1 MSIPREDEFDVILP
15 DGTRAESPGTAFA
28 RAMEGRPRCATCTAA
43 AIPCVFTRTPAKRGP
58 NKGYIQ
64 QLEHRLAALESTVV
78 AAPGTEEAIEG
89 QVATE
94 GPSAN
99 ESLDSVTQLSE
110 SRSFSPPYKR
120 ARTRSDASNALMS
133 EMSGGSSRDESGF
146 RANGPMPS
154 STARPNGMVGLGT
167 GPVGGLPPTSAAS
180 QAFSLPGSHR
190 DGSAYLRQAGGG
202 PAGTGANSYPYHASA
217 GSFGPIG
224 RHRGD
229 STASSVASYS
239 HGYPTSRL
247 GGFDAA
253 QHDSDYRAS
262 PVHSARPSQSSSR
275 APSPRAST
283 RLPNSSSTELASLPF
298 GTENSSRYRAESI
311 STGSAGHPKRATLPS
326 ISNLLSGVPDFYTA
340 SPVDSPHLGAQHR
353 FEQLP
358 QSRPSTATEAPAP
371 TSQSRMSQ
379 SERRHEPHN
388 FQHPASA
395 HETDLAVPGGQPHQR
410 DSVPTRHTRPPTGG
424 PQRLDSRTSAT
435 YSRTEASRVPLTS
448 EVFHS
453 GDAMHVHTERH
464 SYPSSKQANGD
475 SGLRSGGQASEPSP
489 LGLPWSASKGSGAP
503 SAIYPASNSR
513 PGTAIHAPGHPEAEP
528 SDDRRHPTARKV
540 SNCRPIVSQALQSR
554 TSPQHG
560 SSFSPPGKGR
570 PGPLNG
576 SVLAA
581 SSQQSSARSSPFGAS
596 LLGCLDKSA
605 VMSLDSPA
613 LRTALFATPAMR
625 TFSLLTPARLRDG
638 LGESPLLIK
647 AAYLLTAS
655 SATLSFNY
663 DTIDDTQWQSD
674 ISEIL
679 GQCMTPMVFSPA
691 GDEKVYL
698 EIETLVLCYV
708 DAIRRSRLLPGILGA
723 ISGKLAVVET
733 RNPLCRRFQAVT
745 LLLSVWHTVAF
756 SNRRMYFGTPDI
768 SDPVKLFKAFE
779 SADPVLQLICSF
791 TCSLERMC
799 RRYCDKGE
807 AYVSLDTIELVVS
820 RPSCLLIRCSPMDR

>member
-78 AAPGTEEAIEG
+78 SAPGTEEAIEG

-94 GPSAN
+94 GASAN
-99 ESLDSVTQLSE
+99 ESLDSVNQLSE

-133 EMSGGSSRDESGF
+133 EVSGGSSRDESGF
-146 RANGPMPS
+146 RVNGLATS
-154 STARPNGMVGLGT
+154 SNTRPNGMVGLGPV
-167 GPVGGLPPTSAAS
+167 PVGGLPPTSAAS
-180 QAFSLPGSHR
+180 QAFSFPGSHR
-190 DGSAYLRQAGGG
+190 DGSAYHRQAGGG
-202 PAGTGANSYPYHASA
+202 PAGAGAYSYPYHAGM
-217 GSFGPIG
+217 GSFGPAG

-229 STASSVASYS
+229 STASSAASYA
-239 HGYPTSRL
+239 HGYPASRL

-262 PVHSARPSQSSSR
+262 PVHSARPWQSSSR

-283 RLPNSSSTELASLPF
+283 QLVNSNSTDLVSLPF
-298 GTENSSRYRAESI
+298 GSENSSRYRAEST

-326 ISNLLSGVPDFYTA
+326 ISNLLSGVPEFHTA
-340 SPVDSPHLGAQHR
+340 SPVDSPRSGAQHR
-353 FEQLP
+353 FERRP
-358 QSRPSTATEAPAP
+358 ESRPSTATEVPAP
-371 TSQSRMSQ
+371 NIQSRMYEP
-379 SERRHEPHN
+379 ERQHGLHH
-388 FQHPASA
+388 FLHPASGHA
-395 HETDLAVPGGQPHQR
+395 AGFAIPGAQPHQR
-410 DSVPTRHTRPPTGG
+410 DSFPSRHSRPPTGD
-424 PQRLDSRTSAT
+424 PQQSDSRASAT

-448 EVFHS
+448 EAFHP
-453 GDAMHVHTERH
+453 GDAMPVHTERH
-464 SYPSSKQANGD
+464 SYSSSKQANGD
-475 SGLRSGGQASEPSP
+475 SGLRAGGQASEPSP
-489 LGLPWSASKGSGAP
+489 LGLPWSASKGSGTQSASLPP
-503 SAIYPASNSR
+503 SKSR
-513 PGTAIHAPGHPEAEP
+513 PGTAIYAPGQPEAEAVE
-528 SDDRRHPTARKV
+528 DRRHPTSRKV
-540 SNCRPIVSQALQSR
+540 SNGRPVVSQALQSR

-581 SSQQSSARSSPFGAS
+581 SSQQSSARSSPFGPS

-625 TFSLLTPARLRDG
+625 TFSLLTPARLREG

-807 AYVSLDTIELVVS
+807 AYVNLDTIELVVS
-820 RPSCLLIRCSPMDR
+820 VVYCFRLCGP